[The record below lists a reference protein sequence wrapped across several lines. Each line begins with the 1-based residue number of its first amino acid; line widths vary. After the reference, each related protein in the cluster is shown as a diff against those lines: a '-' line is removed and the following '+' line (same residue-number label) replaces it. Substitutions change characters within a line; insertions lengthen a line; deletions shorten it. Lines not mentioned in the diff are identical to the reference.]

1 MKSVW
6 YSLLLTFS
14 ILASIIP
21 MMANANKLYTAKP
34 IESVWQVTIDTPIE
48 CRIEHVIPNYGT
60 ATFTSRGSKNINL
73 DFELAMRLPMGKTE
87 NVALISMPAVWKP
100 GEAAEYID
108 RIRFFKQFDG
118 FIDGQT
124 AWTML
129 AELEMGRYPTFSFR
143 QWQSKNKR
151 VEVAL
156 SAVSFQKPYN
166 EFSSCIARLLP
177 YSFEDIA
184 FSVLHYNN
192 DQLELNEV
200 SMAKL
205 AQIAEFVRYSPDI
218 DLVLMATYTDSRGAK
233 AVNQRIAE
241 SRAKKLE
248 DYFMSLG
255 LPKDRIEVHAYGE
268 RRPIATNDDPIGRS
282 KNRRVVISLGRSII

>member
-1 MKSVW
+1 MKSLVS
-6 YSLLLTFS
+6 SLLL
-14 ILASIIP
+14 ILTVLLSLIP
-21 MMANANKLYTAKP
+21 MVANAKKIYAATA
-34 IESVWQVTIDTPIE
+34 IASVWQVTVDTPIE

-60 ATFTSRGSKNINL
+60 ATFTSRGSKYINL

-87 NVALISMPAVWKP
+87 NVALVSMPAVWKP

-118 FIDGQT
+118 FIEGQT

-129 AELEMGRYPTFSFR
+129 AELEAGRYPTFSFR
-143 QWQSKNKR
+143 QWQSKNKWI
-151 VEVAL
+151 EVAL
-156 SAVSFQKPYN
+156 SAVSFQQPYN
-166 EFSSCIARLLP
+166 EFSGCISRLLP

-184 FSVLHYNN
+184 FSVLHYNK
-192 DQLELNEV
+192 DQLELNET
-200 SMAKL
+200 SMTKL

-218 DLVLMATYTDSRGAK
+218 DLVLMATYTDSQGAK

-268 RRPIATNDDPIGRS
+268 RRPIAPNDDPIGRS